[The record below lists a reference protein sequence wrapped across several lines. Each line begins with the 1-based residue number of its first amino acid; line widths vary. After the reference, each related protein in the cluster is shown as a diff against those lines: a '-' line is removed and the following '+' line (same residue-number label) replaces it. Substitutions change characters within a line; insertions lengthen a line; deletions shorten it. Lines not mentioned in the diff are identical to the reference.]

1 MPYKRNDSAYWWISF
16 KSATGKLVRRSSG
29 TADYSAAK
37 ALEQQERAKAWKEKE
52 MGVNPPRTFEEVIIP
67 YLQHA
72 RQHQRSYET
81 TVHRIKPLRE
91 YFAGRVVNDL
101 GCQDIRGYGAHRLDA
116 GASPATINRELAAL
130 SAAINHCN
138 TELEWALPNPV
149 KGRKM
154 REAEGRDRW
163 LTRAEVEALC
173 RAARVQKFGPML
185 EDFIRLAVNTGC
197 RREEM
202 LGLEWR
208 RVDFANR
215 LIYLEASHT
224 KAGKRRSI
232 PINEGAM
239 AALKRRMAFRSETSP
254 ECPWVFARANG
265 DRVVSL
271 SAGFKQACQAA
282 KIADFTIHDLRHTCA
297 AWLVS
302 AGVPLADVRDL
313 LGHSTVAMTER
324 YAHLAPARVR
334 DAVGVLD
341 QVRESRI
348 SRSVHAD
355 NPAHLHGGPLK
366 LVNT

>member
-1 MPYKRNDSAYWWISF
+1 
-16 KSATGKLVRRSSG
+16 
-29 TADYSAAK
+29 
-37 ALEQQERAKAWKEKE
+37 

-101 GCQDIRGYGAHRLDA
+101 GGQDIRGYGSHRLDA

-173 RAARVQKFGPML
+173 RAARGQKFGPML

-232 PINEGAM
+232 PINEG
-239 AALKRRMAFRSETSP
+239 R
-254 ECPWVFARANG
+254 W
-265 DRVVSL
+265 
-271 SAGFKQACQAA
+271 Q
-282 KIADFTIHDLRHTCA
+282 H
-297 AWLVS
+297 
-302 AGVPLADVRDL
+302 
-313 LGHSTVAMTER
+313 
-324 YAHLAPARVR
+324 
-334 DAVGVLD
+334 
-341 QVRESRI
+341 
-348 SRSVHAD
+348 
-355 NPAHLHGGPLK
+355 
-366 LVNT
+366 

>member
-1 MPYKRNDSAYWWISF
+1 
-16 KSATGKLVRRSSG
+16 
-29 TADYSAAK
+29 
-37 ALEQQERAKAWKEKE
+37 
-52 MGVNPPRTFEEVIIP
+52 
-67 YLQHA
+67 
-72 RQHQRSYET
+72 
-81 TVHRIKPLRE
+81 
-91 YFAGRVVNDL
+91 
-101 GCQDIRGYGAHRLDA
+101 
-116 GASPATINRELAAL
+116 
-130 SAAINHCN
+130 
-138 TELEWALPNPV
+138 
-149 KGRKM
+149 
-154 REAEGRDRW
+154 
-163 LTRAEVEALC
+163 
-173 RAARVQKFGPML
+173 
-185 EDFIRLAVNTGC
+185 
-197 RREEM
+197 
-202 LGLEWR
+202 
-208 RVDFANR
+208 
-215 LIYLEASHT
+215 
-224 KAGKRRSI
+224 
-232 PINEGAM
+232 GAM

-265 DRVVSL
+265 DRVISL

-355 NPAHLHGGPLK
+355 NPAQLHGGPLK